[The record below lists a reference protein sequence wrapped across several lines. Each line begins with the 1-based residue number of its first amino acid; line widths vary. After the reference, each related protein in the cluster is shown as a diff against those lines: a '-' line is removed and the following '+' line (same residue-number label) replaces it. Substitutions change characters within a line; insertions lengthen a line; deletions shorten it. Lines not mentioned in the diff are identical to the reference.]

1 MKINWNQR
9 IIISQRSTQLCPL
22 LQWNQIISHFAAI
35 SCLRVF
41 HFLPDCFLHKNDC
54 HHRIH
59 ARQWMTSRLEIIQG
73 HSKLGLA
80 GDCLLT
86 RRFRH
91 WEICAKRYWCLAHRI
106 AHRTALHHTSIW
118 ICQKTKW
125 RRRRSN
131 ALKEKKR
138 KKGTKVQR
146 YKGTKVQT
154 NRSCWTWIL
163 HLKSMHCVPWVPC
176 VIQWGPCPCLAFC
189 HACNVCS
196 HWFPTVSYLFFSFLF
211 LLFFFFYPNWK
222 II

>member
-1 MKINWNQR
+1 MKIRWNQR

-118 ICQKTKW
+118 ICQKKNK
-125 RRRRSN
+125 SSQDN
-131 ALKEKKR
+131 ILNPFLEKR
-138 KKGTKVQR
+138 KWDGEVAGPFDKCRTQQR
-146 YKGTKVQT
+146 PSHAVAVFSGL
-154 NRSCWTWIL
+154 CFLTWQFIR
-163 HLKSMHCVPWVPC
+163 PP
-176 VIQWGPCPCLAFC
+176 IQSGQREKTGL
-189 HACNVCS
+189 V
-196 HWFPTVSYLFFSFLF
+196 
-211 LLFFFFYPNWK
+211 
-222 II
+222 